1 MRLALT
7 ALCSVALAACSHA
20 TVPNDTRADAFTGA
34 VSGVIV
40 LPDDGTNSVNCTQLN
55 VFATTVD
62 DKGATLRVG
71 RPSVHQ
77 GQGRCSYE
85 ISDLPP
91 AMALTIHVEPPEG
104 VRCGNGASLAFAG
117 QSQEAILVK
126 DNEGKMQDFRAQCSA
141 TTSLR

>member
-7 ALCSVALAACSHA
+7 AFCSVALAACSHA
-20 TVPNDTRADAFTGA
+20 TVPNDSRADAFTGA
-34 VSGVIV
+34 VSGVII
-40 LPDDGTNSVNCTQLN
+40 LPDAGANSINCTQLN

-71 RPSVHQ
+71 RPAVHQ

-91 AMALTIHVEPPEG
+91 AMALTIHVEAADG
-104 VRCGNGASLAFAG
+104 ARCGNGASLAFAA
-117 QSQEAILVK
+117 QNQETIQVQ
-126 DNEGKMQDFRAQCSA
+126 DNEGRMQDFRPQCNA

>member
-7 ALCSVALAACSHA
+7 ALCSLALAACSHA
-20 TVPNDTRADAFTGA
+20 TVPNDSRADAFTGA

-40 LPDDGTNSVNCTQLN
+40 LPDNGTNGLSCTQLN

-62 DKGATLRVG
+62 EKGATLHVG

-85 ISDLPP
+85 ISNLPP

-104 VRCGNGASLAFAG
+104 VRCGNGTSLAFAA
-117 QSQEAILVK
+117 QNQEAIQVN
-126 DNEGKMQDFRAQCSA
+126 DNEGRMQDFRPQCST

>member
-7 ALCSVALAACSHA
+7 AFCSVALAACSHA
-20 TVPNDTRADAFTGA
+20 TVPNDSRADAFTGA

-40 LPDDGTNSVNCTQLN
+40 LPDASANSVNCTQLN

-71 RPSVHQ
+71 RPAVHQ

-91 AMALTIHVEPPEG
+91 AMALTIHVEAPDG
-104 VRCGNGASLAFAG
+104 VRCGNGASLAFAA
-117 QSQEAILVK
+117 QNQETIQVK
-126 DNEGKMQDFRAQCSA
+126 DNEGRMQDFHAQCNA

>member
-7 ALCSVALAACSHA
+7 AFCSVALAACSHA
-20 TVPNDTRADAFTGA
+20 TVPNDSRADAFTGA
-34 VSGVIV
+34 VSGVIM
-40 LPDDGTNSVNCTQLN
+40 LPDAGANNLNCTQLN

-62 DKGATLRVG
+62 DKGTTLKVG
-71 RPSVHQ
+71 RPAVHQ

-91 AMALTIHVEPPEG
+91 AMALTIHVEGPEG
-104 VRCGNGASLAFAG
+104 VKCGNGTSLAFAA
-117 QSQEAILVK
+117 QNQEAITVK
-126 DNEGKMQDFRAQCSA
+126 DNEGRMQDFRPQCST

>member
-7 ALCSVALAACSHA
+7 AFCSLALAACSHA
-20 TVPNDTRADAFTGA
+20 TVPNDSRADAFTGA

-40 LPDDGTNSVNCTQLN
+40 LPDNGANGLSCTQLN

-62 DKGATLRVG
+62 EKGATLHVG

-85 ISDLPP
+85 ISNLPP
-91 AMALTIHVEPPEG
+91 SMALTIHVEPPEG

-117 QSQEAILVK
+117 QNQEAIQVN
-126 DNEGKMQDFRAQCSA
+126 DNEGRMQDFRPQCSA
-141 TTSLR
+141 ATSLR